1 MKLGT
6 LYGIIRGTDYARN
19 ICLSNGGPINYTWFE
34 AIPPGL
40 TQTVAIIQVDEWI
53 MYAVVG
59 MWAVL
64 MREYFD
70 EFLWVRVTE
79 ISLYV
84 M

>member
-6 LYGIIRGTDYARN
+6 LYGIIQGTDYARN
-19 ICLSNGGPINYTWFE
+19 IGLSNAGSINNWFE
-34 AIPPGL
+34 AIPPDL
-40 TQTVAIIQVDEWI
+40 TQTVAIQMDEWI
-53 MYAVVG
+53 RYAVVG

-70 EFLWVRVTE
+70 EFLWVRVKE

>member
-19 ICLSNGGPINYTWFE
+19 IGLSNAGPINTWFE

-40 TQTVAIIQVDEWI
+40 TQTVAIQMDEWI
-53 MYAVVG
+53 RYAVVG

>member
-6 LYGIIRGTDYARN
+6 LYGTIRGTDYNLN
-19 ICLSNGGPINYTWFE
+19 IGLSNAGSINTWFE

-40 TQTVAIIQVDEWI
+40 TQTVAIQMDEWI
-53 MYAVVG
+53 RYAVVG